1 VPRPKTGIREPARS
15 TSAPGNL
22 EKNIGKSWEKR
33 GKIHGNWRFLM
44 VFNGFNRKILENYG
58 KTRENGGS
66 ISGTWRFFPSIST
79 DVTGFHIP

>member
-1 VPRPKTGIREPARS
+1 
-15 TSAPGNL
+15 
-22 EKNIGKSWEKR
+22 
-33 GKIHGNWRFLM
+33 M